1 MKELYLS
8 ENRLKSIENLNGNVQ
23 LTVLDISK
31 NQIEQLDNLQA
42 LVHLNELWFNDNQI
56 KNAEEL
62 TKLVSIPTLKCIY
75 VHDNPAF
82 DREENYRA
90 KVLLL
95 LKQLIQLN
103 ATETRRAAPL
113 TLNWNIST
121 SSHSSSP
128 SSFLL
133 LCKSRIPFQM
143 TIPATNAAMRKFTQ
157 INQPFLGDLF
167 RSITRQSLMRLAL
180 STSCCAFFP
189 YSRNMLSLHFFL
201 LSFSR
206 KLLSIWSHTLFV
218 AFQIPLMP

>member
-31 NQIEQLDNLQA
+31 NQIEQLDNLQP

-62 TKLVSIPTLKCIY
+62 TKLVSIQTLKCIY

-90 KVLLL
+90 KVLLQ

-113 TLNWNIST
+113 TLN
-121 SSHSSSP
+121 
-128 SSFLL
+128 
-133 LCKSRIPFQM
+133 
-143 TIPATNAAMRKFTQ
+143 
-157 INQPFLGDLF
+157 
-167 RSITRQSLMRLAL
+167 
-180 STSCCAFFP
+180 
-189 YSRNMLSLHFFL
+189 
-201 LSFSR
+201 
-206 KLLSIWSHTLFV
+206 
-218 AFQIPLMP
+218 

>member
-1 MKELYLS
+1 MIEGLETLTELKELYLS
-8 ENRLKSIENLNGNVQ
+8 ENRLKSIENLDGNVQ

-31 NQIEQLDNLQA
+31 NQIEQLDNLQV

-62 TKLVSIPTLKCIY
+62 TKLVSMHTLKCIY

-113 TLNWNIST
+113 TLN
-121 SSHSSSP
+121 
-128 SSFLL
+128 
-133 LCKSRIPFQM
+133 
-143 TIPATNAAMRKFTQ
+143 
-157 INQPFLGDLF
+157 
-167 RSITRQSLMRLAL
+167 
-180 STSCCAFFP
+180 
-189 YSRNMLSLHFFL
+189 
-201 LSFSR
+201 
-206 KLLSIWSHTLFV
+206 
-218 AFQIPLMP
+218 